1 MAGDVAAMRG
11 WITGR
16 ISEARWL
23 AEEARAAACDI
34 HDRAVADATVRLAED
49 LETFAATLTARLV
62 ESEAFR

>member
-16 ISEARWL
+16 IFEARWL
-23 AEEARAAACDI
+23 AEEARAAAYDI
-34 HDRAVADATVRLAED
+34 DDRAVSDATVRLAED

>member
-11 WITGR
+11 WITSR

-23 AEEARAAACDI
+23 AEEARAAAYDI
-34 HDRAVADATVRLAED
+34 DDRAVSDATVRLAED

-62 ESEAFR
+62 EPEAFR

>member
-23 AEEARAAACDI
+23 AEEARAAASDI
-34 HDRAVADATVRLAED
+34 DDQAVSDATVRLAED

>member
-23 AEEARAAACDI
+23 AEQARAAACDI
-34 HDRAVADATVRLAED
+34 DDRAVSDATVRLAGD

-62 ESEAFR
+62 VSGAFR